1 MLADLFNTSGLMRH
15 SQSSATSAADK
26 KGASKTA
33 ATDSTNNGDGARLS
47 DDSISISYESF
58 QSQQNSLYAE
68 GQGKDTQ
75 RFRMAM
81 QILQEKSSAGELD
94 YTKSDGYETRL
105 RLGVAAIGGF
115 QQLQKWQEKGLELT
129 EQTLFKAGDAF
140 SEGQRQLKRD
150 GTYSRKGLVMNRY
163 DLVSQNQ
170 QVPEWFNQEKKQML
184 KQMPDNAAYAFKQ
197 GNLFYVGSV
206 MRGY

>member
-15 SQSSATSAADK
+15 SQSTVAPAADK
-26 KGASKTA
+26 GESNAVQ
-33 ATDSTNNGDGARLS
+33 TDKNQGSDVPKVR

-58 QSQQNSLYAE
+58 QSQQHSLYVE
-68 GQGKDTQ
+68 GQSEDSH
-75 RFRMAM
+75 RFKMAM
-81 QILQEKSSAGELD
+81 QILQQQSAAGELD
-94 YTKSDGYETRL
+94 YIKSDGYETRL

-115 QQLQKWQEKGLELT
+115 QQLQKWQEKGLELS

-170 QVPEWFNQEKKQML
+170 QVPEWFNQEKKQMM
-184 KQMPDNAAYAFKQ
+184 KQMPENAAYAFKQ

-206 MRGY
+206 MRGD